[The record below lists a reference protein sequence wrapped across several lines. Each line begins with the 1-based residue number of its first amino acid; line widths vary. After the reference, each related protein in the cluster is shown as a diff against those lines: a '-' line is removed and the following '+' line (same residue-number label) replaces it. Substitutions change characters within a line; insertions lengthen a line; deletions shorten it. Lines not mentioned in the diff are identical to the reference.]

1 MEQVKVVSVGT
12 PGADGTG
19 VTLAAP
25 LRFDNMVG
33 VDVAGPGTGIS
44 FAPATKF
51 AHTSGDAVQA
61 LGSGITLDRP
71 VANPHP
77 YGTAIVNPQVK
88 TDGYQGPAPSQWF
101 GGNLSIRGGSI
112 ALLDASGQVVVD
124 AIVYGSQQSNSSASG
139 AITSPELATLEGVQ
153 HQGGCIAVIPGAGS
167 GPSAPAVALAAS
179 APGAPNRSIGRFP
192 DGADGDSLCTDFV
205 VQPATSLPDGAPA
218 GASNIKVQSVADFA
232 AGQTVMIG
240 MGAAMEN
247 AVIASVGTAGS
258 TRSTAATEAG
268 GTVLPVATRAGFV
281 AGQSIT
287 VGSGTNQEPA
297 SIAAIRGGR
306 GEARITVAAPLTMS
320 HLLGA
325 PVSGSGITLGAPL
338 TKAHAAGTV
347 LTTELPTPGASN
359 KYSTPRR

>member
-1 MEQVKVVSVGT
+1 MI
-12 PGADGTG
+12 GTG
-19 VTLAAP
+19 
-25 LRFDNMVG
+25 
-33 VDVAGPGTGIS
+33 
-44 FAPATKF
+44 
-51 AHTSGDAVQA
+51 AV
-61 LGSGITLDRP
+61 
-71 VANPHP
+71 
-77 YGTAIVNPQVK
+77 
-88 TDGYQGPAPSQWF
+88 
-101 GGNLSIRGGSI
+101 
-112 ALLDASGQVVVD
+112 
-124 AIVYGSQQSNSSASG
+124 
-139 AITSPELATLEGVQ
+139 
-153 HQGGCIAVIPGAGS
+153 
-167 GPSAPAVALAAS
+167 
-179 APGAPNRSIGRFP
+179 
-192 DGADGDSLCTDFV
+192 
-205 VQPATSLPDGAPA
+205 
-218 GASNIKVQSVADFA
+218 
-232 AGQTVMIG
+232 
-240 MGAAMEN
+240 MEN

-359 KYSTPRR
+359 RYSTPRR